1 MAFPLVERQDLK
13 AVLPPDF
20 LHGYASAAYQI
31 EGATSKDGR
40 GPCSWD
46 DFLKDQPEKGDDAC
60 RSYDLWQEDVK
71 LLKQYGAKS
80 YRFSISWSRV
90 KPLGGEDDPVNE
102 KGIEYYN
109 NLINALIDAGVEPT
123 VTLHHYDTPLAL
135 DEAYRG
141 FASSDPA
148 PLIADFLSYAR
159 LCFERFGDRVKRWLT
174 INEYLAIAH
183 RLSGKLKGPNG
194 ANANIAQRV
203 GHNCLLVH
211 GHTAK
216 LYQTTFKAQQKGQI
230 GIALNY
236 DWVEPLDE
244 SELAINAAKIAE
256 ERSLGWWALP
266 IFKGIQT
273 KSWDQYGE
281 AFPKLTSEELELVK
295 GSADFFSI
303 NHYGTMYATGKVFDP
318 YTKTNFRDL
327 DDVEKTHYKN
337 GVAIGRR
344 GENGHPHT
352 VPWGFAKMLTHV
364 WKTYAQP
371 LDIPIYV
378 YENGYPVEDESKF
391 SIHDIVND
399 KYRQEFFDLYIGA
412 LCDVV
417 KKEGAKIAGY
427 HCWSLLDNLE
437 WNFGYGPQFGLT
449 YVDRKNG
456 FKRIPKDSSKT
467 VAAIWD
473 HVIEK

>member
-1 MAFPLVERQDLK
+1 MAFPIVERHDLK
-13 AVLPPDF
+13 AVLPSNF

-31 EGATSKDGR
+31 EGATVKDGR

-60 RSYDLWQEDVK
+60 RSYDLWQEDVE

-80 YRFSISWSRV
+80 YRFSISWSRI
-90 KPLGGEDDPVNE
+90 KPLGGKDDPINE
-102 KGIEYYN
+102 KGMEYYN
-109 NLINALIDAGVEPT
+109 NLIDALIEAGVEPT

-148 PLIADFLSYAR
+148 PLVADFLSYAR

-174 INEYLAIAH
+174 INE
-183 RLSGKLKGPNG
+183 
-194 ANANIAQRV
+194 
-203 GHNCLLVH
+203 
-211 GHTAK
+211 
-216 LYQTTFKAQQKGQI
+216 
-230 GIALNY
+230 NY

-244 SELAINAAKIAE
+244 SELAITAAKVAE

-273 KSWDQYGE
+273 NSWDQYGE
-281 AFPKLTSEELELVK
+281 AFPKLTSKELELVK

-303 NHYGTMYATGKVFDP
+303 NHYGTMYATGKLFEP

-391 SIHDIVND
+391 PIQDIVND

-417 KKEGAKIAGY
+417 KNEGAKIAGY

-449 YVDRKNG
+449 YVDRKDG

-473 HVIEK
+473 HVVKK

>member
-1 MAFPLVERQDLK
+1 MISRLSFHLTFSTDMP
-13 AVLPPDF
+13 
-20 LHGYASAAYQI
+20 YQI
-31 EGATSKDGR
+31 EGATAKDGR

-80 YRFSISWSRV
+80 YRFSISWSRI
-90 KPLGGEDDPVNE
+90 KPLGGKDDPINE
-102 KGIEYYN
+102 KGIGYYN
-109 NLINALIDAGVEPT
+109 NLINALIEAGVEPT

-135 DEAYRG
+135 DEAYQG
-141 FASSDPA
+141 FASSDPS

-174 INEYLAIAH
+174 INED
-183 RLSGKLKGPNG
+183 
-194 ANANIAQRV
+194 
-203 GHNCLLVH
+203 
-211 GHTAK
+211 
-216 LYQTTFKAQQKGQI
+216 TFKAHQKGQI

-244 SELAINAAKIAE
+244 SELAIKAAKVAE

-273 KSWDQYGE
+273 SSWDQYGE
-281 AFPKLTSEELELVK
+281 VFPKLTPEELELVK

-303 NHYGTMYATGKVFDP
+303 NHYGTMYATGKLFEP

-364 WKTYAQP
+364 WKTYAEP

-378 YENGYPVEDESKF
+378 YENGFPVEDESKF
-391 SIHDIVND
+391 SIQDIVND

-449 YVDRKNG
+449 YVDRKDG
-456 FKRIPKDSSKT
+456 FKRIPKNSSKT
-467 VAAIWD
+467 VAAIWE

>member
-1 MAFPLVERQDLK
+1 MAYPIVERHDIK
-13 AVLPPDF
+13 AVLPSDF
-20 LHGYASAAYQI
+20 LHGCASAAYQI
-31 EGATSKDGR
+31 EGATAKDGR
-40 GPCSWD
+40 GSCSWD

-80 YRFSISWSRV
+80 YRFSISWSRI
-90 KPLGGEDDPVNE
+90 KPLGGKDDPINE
-102 KGIEYYN
+102 KGIEFYN
-109 NLINALIDAGVEPT
+109 NLIDALIEAGVEPT

-135 DEAYRG
+135 DEAYRR
-141 FASSDPA
+141 FASSDPTH
-148 PLIADFLSYAR
+148 LVADFLSYAR

-174 INEYLAIAH
+174 INEPWIFCSLAPDGLVKNYTRQDFFRI
-183 RLSGKLKGPNG
+183 
-194 ANANIAQRV
+194 
-203 GHNCLLVH
+203 GHNCLSVH

-216 LYQTTFKAQQKGQI
+216 LYQTTFKAQQRGQI

-244 SELAINAAKIAE
+244 SELAMNAAKVAE

-273 KSWDQYGE
+273 NSWDQYRE
-281 AFPKLTSEELELVK
+281 AFHKLTSKELELVK

-303 NHYGTMYATGKVFDP
+303 NHYGMMHATGKLFEP

-364 WKTYAQP
+364 WKIYAQP

-391 SIHDIVND
+391 PIQDIVND

-427 HCWSLLDNLE
+427 HCWSLLED
-437 WNFGYGPQFGLT
+437 
-449 YVDRKNG
+449 G

-473 HVIEK
+473 HVVEK